1 MIKLNS
7 LPNNVLNLYF
17 NGLKPNDLITNY
29 NPDVEIY
36 IHRSA
41 KQGSAFTKIIWKS
54 DNFFYKIF
62 NFYDTQHPHFM
73 PSVCYDKIF
82 PCAIKKNFFDN
93 ITLVDSFIYDDIN
106 KRVIGY
112 KYPILNTITKMDKNK
127 YNDLLKRIIIQTR
140 KTNIVYAD
148 LVPQNVMEFE
158 NKYYIIDL
166 ETVTSIEIYKNHNIR
181 NKYFITNC
189 KTYERNII

>member
-7 LPNNVLNLYF
+7 LPDNVLNLYF
-17 NGLKPNDLITNY
+17 NGLKPKNLITND

-36 IHRSA
+36 MHSSG
-41 KQGSAFTKIIWKS
+41 KQGCAFTKILWKS
-54 DNFFYKIF
+54 DKYFYKIF
-62 NFYDTQHPHFM
+62 NFYETNHPHFM
-73 PSVCYDKIF
+73 PSVCYDKIL
-82 PCAIKKNFFDN
+82 PCAIKNNFFDN
-93 ITLVDSFIYDDIN
+93 ISLVDSFIYDDIN

-112 KYPILNTITKMDKNK
+112 KCPILNTIKKMDKNK
-127 YNDLLKRIIIQTR
+127 YIDLLKRIIIQTK
-140 KTNIVYAD
+140 KTNIVYTD

-166 ETVTSIEIYKNHNIR
+166 ETVTSLETYKNSNIR
-181 NKYFITNC
+181 NRYFITNC